1 MDCKLTIATFLPK
14 WFLISPSL
22 TASGACSLMI
32 TESSMKCKQDATLIH
47 DVGGDTH
54 V

>member
-1 MDCKLTIATFLPK
+1 LRPK

-32 TESSMKCKQDATLIH
+32 WKSDLIPI
-47 DVGGDTH
+47 VIPSPR
-54 V
+54 VWY